1 MSGILFD
8 RARSSPDPRWRTIGE
23 LVAEAAERFAGREFL
38 RFPGASLT
46 FADADA
52 ASNRLAHVLV
62 AHGVRPGDRVA
73 IMMGNVPDWPLSWF
87 AIGKA
92 GAITVPVN
100 VRYREADLS
109 FVLADSGAV
118 VVLAAD
124 EQAGLVRAVAAA
136 TGTVREV
143 LTPTELAPERAKAR
157 ATYPAVPL
165 EPAGHRQLPVHLGHH
180 RLPQGVRALA

>member
-1 MSGILFD
+1 LFD
-8 RARSSPDPRWRTIGE
+8 RARSSPDPRWRTIGG
-23 LVAEAAERFAGREFL
+23 LVAEAAGRFAGREFL

-46 FADADA
+46 VAGADV

-100 VRYREADLS
+100 ARYREADLS

-118 VVLAAD
+118 VVLAGD

-136 TGTVREV
+136 VGTVREV
-143 LTPTELAPERAKAR
+143 LTPAELAPRTGEGAC
-157 ATYPAVPL
+157 YL
-165 EPAGHRQLPVHLGHH
+165 SGGSAGAGWHRQLPVHLGHH
-180 RLPQGVRALA
+180 RLPQGVHALA